1 MIYLNCNKDED
12 GNPIFSF
19 SKRHGSWYGKP
30 GFPVHT
36 DSYDIYD
43 YIGDDSIWFF
53 TTLGL
58 DISFLK
64 ENVEKWDQL
73 DSYLAAEAAV
83 KNKKVV
89 NDSSERGVKI
99 TYDFLEQARKEDRF

>member
-12 GNPIFSF
+12 GNSIFSF
-19 SKRHGSWYGKP
+19 SKRHGSRYGKP

-43 YIGDDSIWFF
+43 YICDDSIGFL

-58 DISFLK
+58 EISFLE
-64 ENVEKWDQL
+64 ENMKKRDPL
-73 DSYLAAEAAV
+73 DSYLAAKAAV
-83 KNKKVV
+83 KNRKVV
-89 NDSSERGVKI
+89 NHSSERG
-99 TYDFLEQARKEDRF
+99 DEDYL